1 MDFARLHLVLCNV
14 RCLIW
19 HFQEL
24 CQCTR
29 WFCHFYIYLILR
41 SLLCFLVTEYLKLSS
56 ARLTLMQR
64 TSTIWY
70 KTTRSCKMCSTSW
83 KLQR

>member
-29 WFCHFYIYLILR
+29 WFLAFIFIYLTNIT
-41 SLLCFLVTEYLKLSS
+41 LLLG
-56 ARLTLMQR
+56 
-64 TSTIWY
+64 
-70 KTTRSCKMCSTSW
+70 
-83 KLQR
+83 